1 VANPQIKTFEAAC
14 KALKLDP
21 KKVSPKVTGFPK
33 QHASALVAIAKLM
46 IIIQALNDE
55 WKPNW
60 QDTNESKYYGWWD
73 LNKDSVNRSGFRL
86 YYVYDFYFYSSVGS
100 RLCFRSRELAEW
112 AFKQPQIKKLYKEF
126 MLL

>member
-1 VANPQIKTFEAAC
+1 MAQPKIKTFEAAC

-21 KKVSPKVTGFPK
+21 KKATPKIVGFPK
-33 QHASALVAIAKLM
+33 QHAKALIAVGKLM
-46 IIIQALNDE
+46 IIIQALNGD

-60 QDTNESKYYGWWD
+60 QDTNQVKYYGWWD
-73 LNKDSVNRSGFRL
+73 LNKDSNNRSGFRL
-86 YYVYDFYFYSSVGS
+86 YLVCARYLGSNVGS

-112 AFKQPQIKKLYKEF
+112 AYKQPQIKKLYKEF

>member
-1 VANPQIKTFEAAC
+1 MAQPKIKTFEAAC

-21 KKVSPKVTGFPK
+21 KKATPKIVGFPK
-33 QHASALVAIAKLM
+33 QHAKALIAVGKLM
-46 IIIQALNDE
+46 IIIQALNGD

-60 QDTNESKYYGWWD
+60 QDTNQVKYYGWWD
-73 LNKDSVNRSGFRL
+73 LNKDSNNRSGFRL
-86 YYVYDFYFYSSVGS
+86 HCVDVCYLNSYVSS

-112 AFKQPQIKKLYKEF
+112 AYKQPQIKKLYKEF

>member
-1 VANPQIKTFEAAC
+1 MSQPKIKTFEAAC

-21 KKVSPKVTGFPK
+21 AKATPKVVGFPK
-33 QHASALVAIAKLM
+33 QHAKALIAIGKLM
-46 IIIQALNDE
+46 IIVQALNGD

-60 QDTNESKYYGWWD
+60 QDTNQPKYYGWWD
-73 LNKDSVNRSGFRL
+73 LNKDSDNRSGFRL
-86 YYVYDFYFYSSVGS
+86 FCVSYGYDCSNVGS

-112 AFKQPQIKKLYKEF
+112 AVKQPQIKKLYKEF